1 MTHRP
6 CPAKNTSKS
15 STTVNM
21 ALTKPV
27 HKPRKKSSTSHKPQ
41 TLLTFLAQACVN
53 PPHTLAQNPKPH
65 VGVSENS
72 TLKNRILIIQTPK
85 KVPLIFGNFMSTRP
99 LNWNGAGLPGA
110 GGSSPGFGGLRNSQR
125 PRPRESRSPNLGPY
139 TTKGRNWDCRVF
151 RQVAGE
157 EGFGFS
163 A

>member
-1 MTHRP
+1 
-6 CPAKNTSKS
+6 
-15 STTVNM
+15 M

-85 KVPLIFGNFMSTRP
+85 KGTPNFRKFYVNPAAELERCRAPWCRRILRGIRWFKEFTKTQT
-99 LNWNGAGLPGA
+99 PG
-110 GGSSPGFGGLRNSQR
+110 
-125 PRPRESRSPNLGPY
+125 
-139 TTKGRNWDCRVF
+139 K
-151 RQVAGE
+151 
-157 EGFGFS
+157 
-163 A
+163 